1 MRFTN
6 LRTQPPTV
14 EVPLNSA
21 LDSLFDDKMSNNLL
35 PQDPIELLFQSC
47 PTHENLVPY
56 YR

>member
-1 MRFTN
+1 MWFTN
-6 LRTQPPTV
+6 LRTQSPAV